1 MRRGFSRAL
10 PAFACIALTLA
21 LSACAAVAAPT
32 PTPVATPM
40 PSPAPTPTFSQAVP
54 CAGQDPTLKIL
65 PSIVEVR
72 GVTPQ
77 GQVQGSGFVVDPQR
91 GYVMTA
97 THVVANVLPGRLTVT
112 FRDQRTYPARPV
124 ASTRASDMTLL
135 QTERTD
141 FPALSFAP
149 GLSATVPN
157 LARRGAVHQEMK
169 ELVAVGLVDSA
180 YRTAI
185 GRTLSAIVDNAGWVV
200 LEADGPARPGM
211 SGGPVVNRCGELVGV
226 LSLGRS
232 TGDRMVALWVD
243 SEIVDAFVR
252 IAAGQPTPT
261 PRAGR

>member
-1 MRRGFSRAL
+1 MRRLLFQAL
-10 PAFACIALTLA
+10 LAVASLA
-21 LSACAAVAAPT
+21 LSACASVAAPT
-32 PTPVATPM
+32 PTPVATPL
-40 PSPAPTPTFSQAVP
+40 PSPTPAPTPTYSQAVP

-97 THVVANVLPGRLTVT
+97 THVVANVIPGRLMVT

-141 FPALSFAP
+141 FPALAFAP
-149 GLSATVPN
+149 GLSATAPN
-157 LARRGAVHQEMK
+157 LARRGVVHQELK
-169 ELVAVGLVDSA
+169 ELVGVGFVDSA
-180 YRTAI
+180 YSTAI
-185 GRTLSAIVDNAGWVV
+185 GRTLSAIVDNAGWIV

-243 SEIVDAFVR
+243 REIVDAFVR
-252 IAAGQPTPT
+252 IAASQPTPT
-261 PRAGR
+261 PQAVR

>member
-1 MRRGFSRAL
+1 MKRLLFQTL
-10 PAFACIALTLA
+10 LACASLA
-21 LSACAAVAAPT
+21 LSACASVAAPT
-32 PTPVATPM
+32 PAATPA
-40 PSPAPTPTFSQAVP
+40 PSPTPAPTPTYSQAVP

-77 GQVQGSGFVVDPQR
+77 GPVQGSGFVVDPQH

-97 THVVANVLPGRLTVT
+97 THVVANVVPGRLTVT
-112 FRDQRTYPARPV
+112 FRDQRTYPARVV

-149 GLSATVPN
+149 GLSATAPN
-157 LARRGAVHQEMK
+157 LARRGAVHQELK
-169 ELVAVGLVDSA
+169 ELVGVGFVDSG

-211 SGGPVVNRCGELVGV
+211 SGAPVVNRCGELVGV
-226 LSLGRS
+226 LTLGRS
-232 TGDRMVALWVD
+232 TGDRMVALWID
-243 SEIVDAFVR
+243 KDIVDAFVR
-252 IAAGQPTPT
+252 IAASQPTPT
-261 PRAGR
+261 PRAR